1 MNPAPLAI
9 GLAIIAGILAV
20 QLLAVWWS
28 TRVPEGGRE
37 DETEEDEEGEDAV
50 NCPVR
55 WPAET
60 HFSDHVCAISNVWHE
75 GPHRCMRCGEKFN
88 CT

>member
-1 MNPAPLAI
+1 MDLTLVFVMTMAQQH
-9 GLAIIAGILAV
+9 
-20 QLLAVWWS
+20 QLL
-28 TRVPEGGRE
+28 
-37 DETEEDEEGEDAV
+37 EDEEGEDAV

>member
-1 MNPAPLAI
+1 M
-9 GLAIIAGILAV
+9 
-20 QLLAVWWS
+20 S
-28 TRVPEGGRE
+28 
-37 DETEEDEEGEDAV
+37 ETEEDEEGEGAI